1 VRIFVTVLV
10 QQFPTLIGTFF
21 CIKSST
27 LSARVKKGE
36 TMNNKTFSLIIIA
49 VLLIIGA
56 YAAIA
61 LLLTFG
67 GIAYLTVH

>member
-1 VRIFVTVLV
+1 
-10 QQFPTLIGTFF
+10 
-21 CIKSST
+21 
-27 LSARVKKGE
+27 
-36 TMNNKTFSLIIIA
+36 MNNKTFSLIIIA

-67 GIAYLTVH
+67 GIAYFTVR